1 MSKIPLRQLIVLT
14 CAMLLLP
21 SCTQVDLTGRR
32 QFNLVPDSVLNSM
45 SFQSYGEFLSQNK
58 LSADPVQ
65 TQMVK
70 RVGGRIQQAL
80 EDYCAREGKENKL
93 EGYEWEFNLVEDKSV
108 NAWAMPGGKVVVYTG
123 ILNVTQ
129 TEAGL
134 AVVLGHEIAHAYA
147 RHGGER
153 MTQGLAVQLG
163 GMALSEA
170 LSTQPEQTQSLFQQ
184 AYGLGSQIGI
194 LLPFSRTH
202 ENEADHL
209 GLIFMAMAGYN
220 PQEAVTFWQR
230 MAKASEGRDKPPEF
244 LSTHPAEETRIRN
257 IQSLVP
263 EAMKYYRP
271 QGLGS

>member
-1 MSKIPLRQLIVLT
+1 M
-14 CAMLLLP
+14 
-21 SCTQVDLTGRR
+21 
-32 QFNLVPDSVLNSM
+32 LNSM

-58 LSADPVQ
+58 LSADAVQ

-70 RVGGRIQQAL
+70 RVGGRIQKAL
-80 EDYCAREGKENKL
+80 EDYCAAEGKEDKL

-123 ILNVTQ
+123 ILSVTQ

-163 GMALSEA
+163 GMAISEA
-170 LSTQPEQTQSLFQQ
+170 LATQPEQTQSLFQQ
-184 AYGLGSQIGI
+184 AYGLGSQVGI

-209 GLIFMAMAGYN
+209 GLIFMAMAGYD

-244 LSTHPAEETRIRN
+244 LSTHPAEQTRIGK

-271 QGLGS
+271 QGSGS